1 MTDEVLVSTVYF
13 RGQSIGA
20 AGITVQDTSAKPAFT
35 FSSPNLSGNTF
46 AVRMSQQI
54 TLSITETPYIPNY
67 STLYYRLTIRD
78 AYMFRATSSE
88 TVIDG
93 PNGIG
98 RIVMQPNNGVGYG
111 QLLIDMTF
119 YPPMSLTLARLEVY
133 LDAELTDRIGLFN
146 LECQAPRDVALR
158 LTSERNLN
166 NTTEIDPKG
175 IFNNEK
181 MAIMYRDENMNQNY
195 MTNVP
200 FTLYIA
206 DRLCPPGLYP
216 LNTDNWINGSLS
228 PIIPMGFQSAQPV
241 LIDRQRNAYV
251 RGNVTCNV
259 VCGDYV
265 NSNTCVDNYYYPS
278 GTFRMTLGDRGSYNG
293 YGAGKVNI
301 SANPNGNL
309 NPWDYGNDSLV
320 QPYMELGTFN
330 VRLAGIQSLSAVT
343 QLSDCVFLVFLNG
356 AGPTAGEDGSSF
368 KPQYINVNVNGNV
381 WRYVRVFS
389 QNNTDR
395 RLAKQTYVVS
405 DGGSHN
411 NIHRLYQSLVNQ
423 NVNLSLTIG

>member
-20 AGITVQDTSAKPAFT
+20 AGITVQDTSAKPTFT

-54 TLSITETPYIPNY
+54 TLNITETPYIPNY

-119 YPPMSLTLARLEVY
+119 YPPMSITLARLEVY

-146 LECQAPRDVALR
+146 LECQAPREVALR
-158 LTSERNLN
+158 LTSQRNMGN
-166 NTTEIDPKG
+166 NPEAAPTG
-175 IFNNEK
+175 IYNNDK
-181 MAIMYRDENMNQNY
+181 MAIMYSDENMNQNY

-200 FTLYIA
+200 FTLYVA
-206 DRLCPPGLYP
+206 DRLCPAGLYP
-216 LNTDNWINGSLS
+216 LNTDNWISGSLS

-241 LIDRQRNAYV
+241 LMDRQRNAYV
-251 RGNVTCNV
+251 RGNVSCNV

-265 NSNTCVDNYYYPS
+265 NSNTCVDQNYF
-278 GTFRMTLGDRGSYNG
+278 GTGTIKLVYGRGG
-293 YGAGKVNI
+293 VAVGAGVT
-301 SANPNGNL
+301 NL
-309 NPWDYGNDSLV
+309 DTGMTDPTNFGAGTLIQNFMDFAPW
-320 QPYMELGTFN
+320 T
-330 VRLAGIQSLSAVT
+330 VRLSGIQAYLSNAT
-343 QLSDCVFLVFLNG
+343 RRDSIFLYYLTEQGN
-356 AGPTAGEDGSSF
+356 ANAEDNSSV
-368 KPQYINVNVNGNV
+368 KPDTVYLHIGGYKYQMNVNRRTNTNSERRIANQAYILANTGLHNQFND
-381 WRYVRVFS
+381 VF
-389 QNNTDR
+389 R
-395 RLAKQTYVVS
+395 
-405 DGGSHN
+405 
-411 NIHRLYQSLVNQ
+411 SLVNQ
-423 NVNLSLTIG
+423 VIDISITLS